1 MADKSNDDNKCILQ
15 KNDNPAAGMQMFWM
29 ILDLKGNV
37 MMANLRTFMD
47 AMIVAER
54 AGLEVVE
61 TRNGTH
67 VHN

>member
-1 MADKSNDDNKCILQ
+1 MSDKLTEDNKCILR
-15 KNDNPAAGMQMFWM
+15 KNDNPAAGMQMLWM
-29 ILDLKGNV
+29 ICDLKGNV
-37 MMANLRTFMD
+37 MMANLRSFMD
-47 AMIVAER
+47 AVIVAER